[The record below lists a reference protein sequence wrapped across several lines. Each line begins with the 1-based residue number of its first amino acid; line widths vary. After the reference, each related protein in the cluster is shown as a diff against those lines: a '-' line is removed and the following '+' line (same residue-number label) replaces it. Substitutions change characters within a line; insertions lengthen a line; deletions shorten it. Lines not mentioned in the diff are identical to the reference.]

1 MQADSVYHR
10 RRQYTRIH
18 SCAVNENIEKKIEWT
33 TCVTV
38 FPNIDFIYVQT
49 HVLISNPSKDDN
61 IERSDAF
68 NVPQHGGDV

>member
-1 MQADSVYHR
+1 M
-10 RRQYTRIH
+10 
-18 SCAVNENIEKKIEWT
+18 NENIEKKIEWT

-38 FPNIDFIYVQT
+38 FPNIGFIYVKT